1 MNNFVEVDTKK
12 KLTANENL
20 MILSQSWQDRAQKHL
35 LTSQCKSSKT
45 QKTILLDKAMLNI
58 NLAIKLISIVKNIE
72 EKTAQ
77 DIVLHEVIA
86 CDIERENMKKYLR
99 IGFVIL

>member
-1 MNNFVEVDTKK
+1 MSNFVEVDTKK

-20 MILSQSWQDRAQKHL
+20 MILSHSWQDRAQKHL
-35 LTSQCKSSKT
+35 LTAQYITSKI

-77 DIVLHEVIA
+77 DIVLHEIIA
-86 CDIERENMKKYLR
+86 CDIERENMKNSLR
-99 IGFVIL
+99 IGIVIL